1 MTRKHT
7 RRRVIVPLPPK
18 GLRPKLQPDQVSDL
32 ALVHNANLDAVAKGT
47 ADETTLWHL
56 VEAALTWSK
65 VAELIEAGE
74 PEMRVQLELAST
86 LVERYGRTGRVLFTG
101 TEYQVAKEGVQVMDQ
116 LAEMTDKP
124 SAVIAAEW
132 SERKRDEL
140 QAACAARER
149 KAA

>member
-1 MTRKHT
+1 MNRKHT

-18 GLRPKLQPDQVSDL
+18 GLRPKLQADQVTDL
-32 ALVHNANLDAVAKGT
+32 ALVHNANLDAIAKGA

-65 VAELIEAGE
+65 VAELLQAGE
-74 PEMRVQLELAST
+74 PEMRIQLELAST

-116 LAEMTDKP
+116 LAEIVDRPT
-124 SAVIAAEW
+124 AVKAADW
-132 SERKRDEL
+132 SEAKVDDL
-140 QAACAARER
+140 QRQCAARER
-149 KAA
+149 QAA